1 MMNSITRSFDI
12 RDCQTGNIAGNGGSI
27 AELPLNPIESNTG
40 TESYYLP
47 KYLAKYLSPLSDQK
61 YKIICPGF

>member
-12 RDCQTGNIAGNGGSI
+12 RDCQTGNIAGNGRSI
-27 AELPLNPIESNTG
+27 AKLPLSPIKSNTG

-47 KYLAKYLSPLSDQK
+47 KYLAKYLSPLS
-61 YKIICPGF
+61 